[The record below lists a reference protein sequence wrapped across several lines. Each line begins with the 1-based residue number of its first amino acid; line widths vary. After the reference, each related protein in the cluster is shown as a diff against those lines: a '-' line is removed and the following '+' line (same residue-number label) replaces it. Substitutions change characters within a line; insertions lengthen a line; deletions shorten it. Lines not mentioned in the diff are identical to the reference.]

1 MLASL
6 TPTSRAVLT
15 IAAQVSSGSGTPF
28 LVRSARI
35 LRSGSPGTSTVLDA
49 GNRLGLPD
57 EVGIARDFA
66 VEVIAG
72 VDHLGVDIEGEHAV
86 GELPAA
92 RGGAGAGQ
100 RAAEQLAD
108 EGKPRSLVLAER
120 ADRARALGVVAR
132 PVRGVGTIEH
142 GRLLAQRAV
151 GIDQRAGRQ
160 FLAAAACHQH
170 LAFGDDRGGEIEHD
184 RVLPLARNAD
194 AIGRGREPL
203 LDAAERR
210 HQQRAGGV
218 DEVNRDQPFGGG
230 HFGPVADAADMPGVA
245 QRDGRQPRLLALLD
259 AGPHRERRHGLAIAE
274 LAIDHGERRR
284 IDDDLGGLVG
294 NDVARL
300 LPADIDRNPDH
311 AVAVMAGEIGRREIG
326 RDPPGFLG
334 RGFRMRKNLGDKIDQ
349 IVDLDGDHFSDFSP
363 VLAPGQPAYQRR
375 TPELPRRF

>member
-35 LRSGSPGTSTVLDA
+35 LRSGSPGISTVSTPA
-49 GNRLGLPD
+49 TGLVCPD
-57 EVGIARDFA
+57 EVDIARDFV

-72 VDHLGVDIEGEHAV
+72 VDHLGIDIEGEHAV

-100 RAAEQLAD
+100 RAAEQFAD
-108 EGKPRSLVLAER
+108 ERKPRALVLAER
-120 ADRARALGVVAR
+120 ADRACPLGVVAR
-132 PVRGVGTIEH
+132 PVRRVRPVEH
-142 GRLLAQRAV
+142 RRLLAQRAV
-151 GIDQRAGRQ
+151 GIDQRARRQ

-184 RVLPLARNAD
+184 RILPLARNAD
-194 AIGRGREPL
+194 AIGRGRQPL

-210 HQQRAGGV
+210 HQQRARGV
-218 DEVNRDQPFGGG
+218 DEVHRHQPFGGG

-245 QRDGRQPRLLALLD
+245 QRDRGKPRLLALLD
-259 AGPHRERRHGLAIAE
+259 ADPHRERRHGLAIAE

-284 IDDDLGGLVG
+284 IDDNLGGLVG

-300 LPADIDRNPDH
+300 LPADIDRHPDH
-311 AVAVMAGEIGRREIG
+311 AVAVMAGEIGCREIG
-326 RDPPGFLG
+326 RDAPGFLG
-334 RGFRMRKNLGDKIDQ
+334 RGFRMRKNLGDEIDQ
-349 IVDLDGDHFSDFSP
+349 IVDLDGDHFRISALTLHRESRR
-363 VLAPGQPAYQRR
+363 YQRQ
-375 TPELPRRF
+375 TLELPHRF